1 MAEFTAHFFYK
12 FRFIFLWFL
21 LASSAKNLLGFRQNL
36 SSSQI
41 SCVVFFCCFVK
52 IVEIKKYSVRLCRTI
67 SQIRGW
73 KICTPRGY
81 TKFFPLFFLFGAEYF
96 LLELSGSMQLAL
108 ARPHYDTL
116 CRVQAPPESR
126 TKNLAS
132 KNEGA
137 RPKLSWRLLS
147 LSDLRLSQI
156 NANFT

>member
-1 MAEFTAHFFYK
+1 MAEFTAHFLYIRVYFSL
-12 FRFIFLWFL
+12 ISSDFLCKK
-21 LASSAKNLLGFRQNL
+21 SSRISPKSLVQSNLLL
-36 SSSQI
+36 
-41 SCVVFFCCFVK
+41 CFFCCFVK
-52 IVEIKKYSVRLCRTI
+52 NLEIKKVFGEVVSDNFSNSWLKNLHASGLY
-67 SQIRGW
+67 
-73 KICTPRGY
+73 KI
-81 TKFFPLFFLFGAEYF
+81 FPPFFLFGAEYF